1 MTVSKSAKNSGKTV
15 SEEDL
20 GVKCLTGSS
29 QQVEASADDL
39 ERPQADSGQPRGRR
53 KKRLPTADDNWRA
66 LKQQLNTGQAPRQL
80 HRSSATSSVSK
91 QNSDAI
97 GNLRD
102 SGTSNQSL
110 GESVPAASPAQV
122 KPSPERHRSSDRVAT
137 SVRTDG
143 TKQPNDTEGSSLEN
157 VRAELH
163 APEKEPLRKAGP
175 LGLYPQERAA
185 PLGSIIALD
194 GEFVG
199 IGPGGSTDA
208 LARISVV
215 DYDEAVLYD
224 RFVQVDTRVVDFR
237 TPYSGIQPHHLQD
250 PSCVPFAEAQRA
262 VASLMKGRIIV
273 GHELRKDLTVL
284 QLSHPRRH
292 IRDTAHYLR
301 LRRLL
306 PMRTFRTPSLRTL
319 AAELLD
325 QVIQK
330 GTAHGPGHDSVE
342 DATTALRIYK
352 LMADI
357 WERDLVKMEKQQQ
370 QRAAARSTKKQK
382 RRAARLRSAE
392 KAERQAKSSKGSNPD
407 TEQRLRSSGSP
418 SSESPK
424 EKQLLENADD
434 STGTRSVPAFVDV
447 AS

>member
-1 MTVSKSAKNSGKTV
+1 
-15 SEEDL
+15 
-20 GVKCLTGSS
+20 
-29 QQVEASADDL
+29 
-39 ERPQADSGQPRGRR
+39 
-53 KKRLPTADDNWRA
+53 
-66 LKQQLNTGQAPRQL
+66 
-80 HRSSATSSVSK
+80 
-91 QNSDAI
+91 
-97 GNLRD
+97 
-102 SGTSNQSL
+102 
-110 GESVPAASPAQV
+110 
-122 KPSPERHRSSDRVAT
+122 
-137 SVRTDG
+137 
-143 TKQPNDTEGSSLEN
+143 
-157 VRAELH
+157 
-163 APEKEPLRKAGP
+163 
-175 LGLYPQERAA
+175 
-185 PLGSIIALD
+185 
-194 GEFVG
+194 
-199 IGPGGSTDA
+199 
-208 LARISVV
+208 
-215 DYDEAVLYD
+215 
-224 RFVQVDTRVVDFR
+224 
-237 TPYSGIQPHHLQD
+237 
-250 PSCVPFAEAQRA
+250 
-262 VASLMKGRIIV
+262 
-273 GHELRKDLTVL
+273 
-284 QLSHPRRH
+284 
-292 IRDTAHYLR
+292 
-301 LRRLL
+301 
-306 PMRTFRTPSLRTL
+306 MRTFRTPSLRTL